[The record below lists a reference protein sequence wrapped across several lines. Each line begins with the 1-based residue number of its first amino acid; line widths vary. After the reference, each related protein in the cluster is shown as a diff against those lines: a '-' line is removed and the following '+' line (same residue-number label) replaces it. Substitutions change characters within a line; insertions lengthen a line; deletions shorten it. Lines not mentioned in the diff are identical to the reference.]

1 MKSALLLLCFLGL
14 TGILTL
20 HGHTVGEDLFF
31 HVLSPPEV
39 HYLFQ
44 VRPAKDFG
52 GIFTCP
58 LQEVPLLPTE
68 PPQACDSLT
77 NGRLLAGSVALV
89 ERGGCSFVSKAKVV
103 EHYGALAVVIADST
117 IRSLSEP
124 DEQDS
129 GFVDMV
135 TDGTGRDTS
144 IPAVFLSGKDGHMI
158 RQALSRHT
166 EPWAIISIPVNV
178 TILPAYQLLQPP
190 WNFW

>member
-44 VRPAKDFG
+44 
-52 GIFTCP
+52 TCP